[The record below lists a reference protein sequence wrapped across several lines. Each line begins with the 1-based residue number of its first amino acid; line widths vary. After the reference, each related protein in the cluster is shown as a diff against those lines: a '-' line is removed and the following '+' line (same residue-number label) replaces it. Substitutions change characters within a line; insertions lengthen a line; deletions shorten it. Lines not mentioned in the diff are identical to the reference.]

1 MRKLSVV
8 VLLVAIIVTT
18 AFAEGQTDS
27 AANYPSRSI
36 LMIVPFGP
44 GGATDQLGRTTQKVM
59 EKELGQPFT
68 VQNMAGGAT
77 SIGTQYLM
85 DQKHDGYTVMAAPT
99 DIVSIGVMGQSTY
112 TYKDLSYLGIGVSV
126 PAVFLVN
133 PSSDIMTLEDLISAM
148 SKKKLTVSV
157 ADAGCAWTRST
168 ALLAQGTGVQLPE
181 FIPSG
186 GGYNAAV
193 AAMKGDVDFACCGF
207 GEAIE
212 LIKGGKLRALA
223 YWGSEDYTL
232 PDGSVIPNVSHVY
245 PKLAKYDPFGGW
257 VGFAVPADTPA
268 AIKDKLTAAYK
279 KALDDPSFAK
289 FCETQIMFPVKL
301 FGADAQA
308 YAELSSRV
316 NAYML
321 WDLGFAKIDPAKLRL
336 ERVKD

>member
-1 MRKLSVV
+1 MKKVCVALLLLSMVFSS
-8 VLLVAIIVTT
+8 
-18 AFAEGQTDS
+18 AFAAAQAEVS
-27 AANYPSRSI
+27 AENYPNRSI

-44 GGATDQLGRTTQKVM
+44 GGATDQLARVTQKVM

-68 VQNMAGGAT
+68 VQNMAGGGT

-99 DIVSIGVMGQSTY
+99 DIVSIGVMGQSKF
-112 TYKDLSYLGIGVSV
+112 TYKDLSYLGIGVAV

-133 PSSDIMTLEDLISAM
+133 PSSDIKTLEDLIAAM
-148 SKKKLTVSV
+148 KAEKLTAAV

-168 ALLAQGTGVQLPE
+168 ALLCNEIGVQIPE

-212 LIKGGKLRALA
+212 LIKGEKLRALA
-223 YWGSEDYTL
+223 YWGSEDFTL
-232 PDGSVIPNVSHVY
+232 PKGTVVPNVSKIY
-245 PKLAKYDPFGGW
+245 PQLEKYNPFGGW
-257 VGFAVPADTPA
+257 VGFAVPADTPKP
-268 AIKDKLTAAYK
+268 IQEKLIAAYK
-279 KALDDPSFAK
+279 TALDDPSFDK
-289 FCETQIMFPVKL
+289 FCETQVMFPVKL
-301 FGADAQA
+301 FGDEAQA
-308 YAELSSRV
+308 YAAMSSRV

-321 WDLGFAKIDPAKLRL
+321 WDLGFAKIDPAILGL
-336 ERVKD
+336 ERL